1 MNCHPEAKDLLCL
14 RHFILLIF
22 VLVRFDEKEILACFF
37 GLLVTKYP
45 DIFEEKNQVFK
56 IIISGGF
63 TTVLS
68 KDIDVKHNGIQRM

>member
-14 RHFILLIF
+14 RHFILFF

-45 DIFEEKNQVFK
+45 DIFEEKNQVLK
-56 IIISGGF
+56 
-63 TTVLS
+63 
-68 KDIDVKHNGIQRM
+68 

>member
-1 MNCHPEAKDLLCL
+1 MNHHPEAKDLLCL
-14 RHFILLIF
+14 RRFILLIF
-22 VLVRFDEKEILACFF
+22 VLARFDKKEILACFF

>member
-1 MNCHPEAKDLLCL
+1 MNILLIRFHLNCHPEAKDLLCL
-14 RHFILLIF
+14 RHFILFF

-56 IIISGGF
+56 INKWRF
-63 TTVLS
+63 
-68 KDIDVKHNGIQRM
+68 HNHVV

>member
-14 RHFILLIF
+14 RHFILFF

>member
-1 MNCHPEAKDLLCL
+1 MWLYRWSGFVWIPEANDLLCL

-22 VLVRFDEKEILACFF
+22 VLARFDKKEILACFF

-56 IIISGGF
+56 IINGGL
-63 TTVLS
+63 TTMLS
-68 KDIDVKHNGIQRM
+68 LDICIT